1 MSNTPKPL
9 DFNVF
14 RKSKPQSV
22 PQAPV
27 EEVSARQEA
36 NDISESPKATQR
48 VPGSRG
54 RNAWTSAQ
62 PMENLTV
69 RVPSHIADQFR
80 ELCAKNRFKHG
91 DQLEAFMELHERLAD
106 LSEKEMRTPAQ
117 MLEVLIRGSGH
128 D

>member
-14 RKSKPQSV
+14 KKPKPKIA

-27 EEVSARQEA
+27 EEVLEGEVG
-36 NDISESPKATQR
+36 NDTPKQTKAPQR
-48 VPGSRG
+48 APRVRG
-54 RNAWTSAQ
+54 RNAWTSTQ

-91 DQLEAFMELHERLAD
+91 DQLEAFMELHERLAN
-106 LSEKEMRTPAQ
+106 LAEKEMRTPAQ
-117 MLEVLIRGSGH
+117 MLEVLIRGGSR